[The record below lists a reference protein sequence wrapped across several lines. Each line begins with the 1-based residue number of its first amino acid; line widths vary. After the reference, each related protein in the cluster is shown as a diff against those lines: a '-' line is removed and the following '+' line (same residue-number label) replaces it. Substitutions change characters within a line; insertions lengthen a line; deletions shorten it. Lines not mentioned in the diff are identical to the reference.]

1 MRKIG
6 IIVILVLPALAG
18 LAGCIRP
25 PDYDAVVQIQTNEI
39 AFLVDMTGDKT
50 AEAADSAIQMKDIPI
65 GGYWVRNGRFDWT
78 GYWRPEAKVVVVSQA
93 PVRLDWDQGS
103 DTKTVRMTSIE
114 SSGFIVPMTINAY
127 IDSSADAYKYL
138 RAFKPVTDEG
148 IQWAQLSQKEWA
160 PYIKESAQPLY
171 IALDTVIFTKVLES
185 LNVLFVQTP
194 ILKAEIASK
203 IYIPAVFNGMKAAD
217 LNQKMRDNGLDVVFS
232 DDVPSVRDWA
242 KETYGI
248 TITAMAPMDGVIY
261 DNQDVQKQIDDLA
274 AGVMKEKTLAQDLVN
289 AQAQQSLDVT
299 RARTDT
305 LVAQQKAAQAS
316 ALQALQN
323 IENSRL
329 IAEAE
334 AQAIKEG
341 RYRPVPGTVVVQ
353 DLNMLGTLAPGA
365 IGR

>member
-1 MRKIG
+1 MKKIG
-6 IIVILVLPALAG
+6 IFLLLVMAVLT
-18 LAGCIRP
+18 GCIRS

-50 AEAADSAIQMKDIPI
+50 AEAGNSAIQMKDIPI
-65 GGYWVRNGRFDWT
+65 GGYWVRNGRFDWE

-93 PVRLDWDQGS
+93 PVRLDWDQGNN
-103 DTKTVRMTSIE
+103 TKTVRMTSIE

-127 IDSSADAYKYL
+127 IDSSTDAYKYL
-138 RAFKPVTDEG
+138 RAFKPVTNENTR
-148 IQWAQLSQKEWA
+148 WEKLSQKEWA
-160 PYIKESAQPLY
+160 PYIKESAQPLEV
-171 IALDTVIFTKVLES
+171 ALNTVVFTKAIEA

-203 IYIPAVFNGMKAAD
+203 IYIPAVFNGMKAED
-217 LNQKMRDNGLDVVFS
+217 LNQKMKDNELNIVFS
-232 DDVPSVRDWA
+232 EDVSSIKDWA

-261 DNQDVQKQIDDLA
+261 DNQDVQRQIDALA
-274 AGVMKEKTLAQDLVN
+274 AGVMKEKTLVQDLAN
-289 AQAQQSLDVT
+289 AQAQQSIDIT

-316 ALQALQN
+316 ALQVLQN
-323 IENSRL
+323 IENSRM

-341 RYRPVPGTVVVQ
+341 RYRPVPSTVVVQ
-353 DLNMLGTLAPGA
+353 DLNMLGTLAPGT
-365 IGR
+365 IDK